1 MFIQE
6 NNVYL
11 TKQQQWVLPQD
22 YEVHSCGFLYVLC
35 LCHNLDLKY
44 ASVCLLYDCHSFLC
58 INSKLYLLMKAIYC
72 PCRLDSFRNQLT
84 MGGLLP
90 ELEDNFQKSV
100 FSFYHVHP
108 GDGTQVFRVSGICLY
123 PLSNLTSNLAIFN
136 SLNISCFEL
145 VDLE

>member
-6 NNVYL
+6 NNIYL
-11 TKQQQWVLPQD
+11 TKQQQQVLPQD

-35 LCHNLDLKY
+35 LCHNLNLKY

-58 INSKLYLLMKAIYC
+58 INSKLYLLMKAFTALAGQIPSETSSLWVDCYQSQ
-72 PCRLDSFRNQLT
+72 RTTF
-84 MGGLLP
+84 
-90 ELEDNFQKSV
+90 KSQC
-100 FSFYHVHP
+100 SP
-108 GDGTQVFRVSGICLY
+108 STTCIQGDGTQVFRVSGICLY
-123 PLSNLTSNLAIFN
+123 PLSNLTSNLVIFN